1 MSINFGANRCSG
13 FTSERFTFVRIP
25 LVRLRSC
32 LHLMT
37 SFFSVLSLSP
47 FHQTTCLLLC
57 CGMPSMLSKPK
68 QNKTRNKIIT
78 FQQRQQRKGKSV
90 GRKSSAGRGSKRP
103 TGRRGWCQTHQ
114 QRRRLL
120 QESLVNKKEE
130 ISLSVIWLSAF
141 VIRCCIYCHA
151 TF

>member
-1 MSINFGANRCSG
+1 MQNGQKNLC
-13 FTSERFTFVRIP
+13 V
-25 LVRLRSC
+25 C

-103 TGRRGWCQTHQ
+103 TGRRGWGQTHQ